1 MRRRLACRYYYAL
14 QPLLLRPLL
23 TATTTPPLVVE
34 EEREE
39 EEEERSERGRGSGQA
54 RAGEGGV
61 ALMRRKMCLLVG
73 LRMRSGE

>member
-34 EEREE
+34 EERE